1 MRTSTGTWR
10 LPPTQL
16 TRRLVIKT
24 LAKVQETDPDRKC
37 FRLIGGVLAEKTV
50 KEVLPALQMN
60 YDGVRASQRAAHTDH
75 AQLSQM
81 IVQLAKQYKQKDT
94 ELQELHKSLSSS

>member
-60 YDGVRASQRAAHTDH
+60 YDGVRACPAHSVH
-75 AQLSQM
+75 
-81 IVQLAKQYKQKDT
+81 
-94 ELQELHKSLSSS
+94 